1 MSRRPRHHLRPAAD
15 LLTPGPGDLAP
26 TVAPQHARGAFLAR
40 VLAGERL
47 PPEALALA
55 TRLSDEQLASAL
67 TTDAR
72 GVTMTTWMDHNN
84 LTLAATD
91 MAAALAGKET
101 AWTVSADVDGRP
113 TVLATTRSLLHA
125 ALVAAELRT

>member
-1 MSRRPRHHLRPAAD
+1 MNRRPRHHLRPAAD
-15 LLTPGPGDLAP
+15 LLTPGAGRAAP
-26 TVAPQHARGAFLAR
+26 TVAPEHARGAFLAR
-40 VLAGERL
+40 ILAGERL

-55 TRLSDEQLASAL
+55 ERLTDEQLAWAL

-72 GVTMTTWMDHNN
+72 GVVMTTWLDHDN
-84 LTLAATD
+84 LTLASTD
-91 MAAALAGKET
+91 MRAALAGEET

-113 TVLATTRSLLHA
+113 TVLATTSSLLHA